1 MRAREGGCE
10 LAVDE
15 NHAASLASRVMEI
28 FYLAGGVN
36 GGDDDELVS
45 WQQQGHVPIDGADDE
60 PLVCN
65 GGGRQERTKGGE
77 KF

>member
-1 MRAREGGCE
+1 
-10 LAVDE
+10 
-15 NHAASLASRVMEI
+15 MEI